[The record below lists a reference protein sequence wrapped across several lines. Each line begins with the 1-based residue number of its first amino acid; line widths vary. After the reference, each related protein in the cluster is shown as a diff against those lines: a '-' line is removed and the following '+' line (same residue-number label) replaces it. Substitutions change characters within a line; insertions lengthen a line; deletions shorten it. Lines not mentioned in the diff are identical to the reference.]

1 MVRLRA
7 VAAMAPVGAALAGCA
22 QLAGIDTTSHAGD
35 SLSVT
40 RMSIGTTVTTAPQDL
55 AGLSATY
62 FVASSA
68 ATGFDRVTAST
79 SARGRWTSNLRTP
92 AAIQF
97 TLPDVPTPVPRL
109 FAFPNPELSVLYGVL
124 EHPAPSPAPDAAT
137 FAVTVPLDTL
147 PAMGETFQSYVVG
160 AWLARNFDAG
170 EVVATGM
177 ALTPPAFGFVPANS
191 VAGRPTLDL
200 VTSQDAFFVLRYV
213 GAALTGVAE
222 ALPFDQTGAATT
234 VTTQPMTALV
244 ADQMLAVTVP
254 AATALTARLGKAQP
268 AVATLQANWSLVAAP
283 GYRIASNS
291 GPVLKSGGVYVDPM
305 ATSVVSPYG
314 NPFAARGWNTIFTLA
329 TSESRNFQLPG
340 TMAPVTG
347 IDLFAGLNQFLEPA
361 AGAEASLAVGLP
373 IVISLDDVPLVSDGQ
388 AIARP
393 GKFVNV
399 SFVVNPAPGATG
411 PVATLYNVI
420 VYDLVVPAMA
430 TAPTRI
436 QTFNAVSN
444 QPKFALP
451 PELFVPGHFYTLR
464 AVATLGGYPGIDDG
478 NFLDRNL
485 PLTQAYLDSAVI
497 AVTGPTP

>member
-1 MVRLRA
+1 MLRLRA

-22 QLAGIDTTSHAGD
+22 QLAGIDNTSHVGD

-55 AGLSATY
+55 TGLSATY
-62 FVASSA
+62 LVASNA

-109 FAFPNPELSVLYGVL
+109 YAFPNPELSVVFGVL
-124 EHPAPSPAPDAAT
+124 EHPAPSPAPDAAAFT
-137 FAVTVPLDTL
+137 VTVPLDTL
-147 PAMGETFQSYVVG
+147 PAMGELFQSYVVG
-160 AWLARNFDAG
+160 AWLVRNFDAG

-177 ALTPPAFGFVPANS
+177 ALTPPAFSFAPGNS
-191 VAGRPTLDL
+191 VAGLPTLDL
-200 VTSQDAFFVLRYV
+200 VTSQDAFLVLRYV
-213 GAALTGVAE
+213 GAVLTGVAE
-222 ALPFDQTGAATT
+222 AMPFDQTGAATT
-234 VTTQPMTALV
+234 VTTQPMTAV
-244 ADQMLAVTVP
+244 AADQMLDVKVPP
-254 AATALTARLGKAQP
+254 AATLMTRFGKAQP

-283 GYRIASNS
+283 GYRIASNA
-291 GPVLKSGGVYVDPM
+291 GPVLRSGGVAAMDI
-305 ATSVVSPYG
+305 SVTAPYG
-314 NPFAARGWNTIFTLA
+314 NPFAARGWNAIFTLA

-340 TMAPVTG
+340 TMMPVTG
-347 IDLFAGLNQFLEPA
+347 IDLFAGLNQYLEPA
-361 AGAEASLAVGLP
+361 AGAEASLPAGLP
-373 IVISLDDVPLVSDGQ
+373 IVISLNDVPLITDGQ
-388 AIARP
+388 AVAQP
-393 GKFVNV
+393 DKFVNV

-411 PVATLYNVI
+411 PVATLYNLI

-430 TAPTRI
+430 TAPVRI
-436 QTFNAVSN
+436 QTFSAASN

-464 AVATLGGYPGIDDG
+464 AVATLGGFPHLDDG
-478 NFLDRNL
+478 NFVDRDL

-497 AVTGPTP
+497 AVGAP